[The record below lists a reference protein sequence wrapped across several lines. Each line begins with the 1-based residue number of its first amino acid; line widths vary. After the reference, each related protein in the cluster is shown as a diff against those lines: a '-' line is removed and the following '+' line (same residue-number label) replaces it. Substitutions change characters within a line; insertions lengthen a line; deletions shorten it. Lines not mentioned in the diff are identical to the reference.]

1 VTDADGFH
9 AMVDATVDRFG
20 SVDILVNNAGIQ
32 STPRL
37 LKDISEA
44 QWDRE
49 GTEMAEVGVAT
60 RLVLPGSTGLA
71 PTQPRL
77 ALGTG
82 MPSVTSVDS
91 QRAKIIGALGSSIP
105 PTSRASAACTL

>member
-20 SVDILVNNAGIQ
+20 SVDILVNNTGIQ

-44 QWDRE
+44 QCDRVL
-49 GTEMAEVGVAT
+49 GVNLKGVSLCCRAVIPMMMAPE
-60 RLVLPGSTGLA
+60 
-71 PTQPRL
+71 
-77 ALGTG
+77 
-82 MPSVTSVDS
+82 
-91 QRAKIIGALGSSIP
+91 
-105 PTSRASAACTL
+105 

>member
-1 VTDADGFH
+1 MTDADGLH

-44 QWDRE
+44 QWDR
-49 GTEMAEVGVAT
+49 VLGVNLKASSCAA
-60 RLVLPGSTGLA
+60 G
-71 PTQPRL
+71 
-77 ALGTG
+77 
-82 MPSVTSVDS
+82 PS
-91 QRAKIIGALGSSIP
+91 
-105 PTSRASAACTL
+105 SR